1 MFILKKE
8 GTVMPDSIMKLLLC
22 EMIKHEASD
31 LHIKVDRPPI
41 FRIQGSLIETNIPS
55 LKHEEILGL
64 LDEIMNAQQ
73 KEHFFKTKE
82 ADFAFALEGAGRF
95 RTNVFYQRGKISIAI
110 RYVKSRIPSFDE
122 LGLPPSIREIANVKS
137 GIIVISGATGNG
149 KSTTQAAILDYINT
163 VNSRHIVTI
172 EDPIEYVHR
181 DKKSVINQRE
191 VGIDTESFQVALKH
205 VLRQDPDIIMIGEM
219 RDASSFTAAVAAA
232 ETGHLVMTTL
242 HIDNASQCISR
253 IMEFFPTEN
262 RDNVR
267 MQLASTL
274 EAVVCQRLL
283 PRASGVGMIPAVE
296 IMLGSPSVRKLI
308 RENKLAKLGDAIE
321 TSRDLGMQA
330 FNQSLVEMVQKNL
343 ITEDVALK
351 ASNNPEA
358 LKMNLK
364 GIFLDESRRILG
376 D

>member
-41 FRIQGSLIETNIPS
+41 FRIQGSLIETNIPP

-137 GIIVISGATGNG
+137 GIIIISGATGNG

-253 IMEFFPTEN
+253 IMEFFPSEN

>member
-1 MFILKKE
+1 MAESL
-8 GTVMPDSIMKLLLC
+8 MKLLLC

-41 FRIQGSLIETNIPS
+41 FRLQGSLIETSIPS
-55 LKHEEILGL
+55 LKHQEILEI
-64 LDEIMNAQQ
+64 LDEVMNDQQ
-73 KEHFFKTKE
+73 KENFFKTKE

-95 RTNVFYQRGKISIAI
+95 RTNVYYQRGKISLAI
-110 RYVKSRIPSFDE
+110 RYVKSRIPNFEE
-122 LGLPPSIREIANVKS
+122 LGLPSSLRDIAKIHS
-137 GIIVISGATGNG
+137 GIIIISGATGNG

-163 VNSRHIVTI
+163 NQSKHIVTI
-172 EDPIEYVHR
+172 EDPIEYMHR
-181 DKKSVINQRE
+181 DKKSIINQRE
-191 VGIDTESFQVALKH
+191 VGIDTESFQIALKH

-253 IMEFFPTEN
+253 IMEFFPSEN

-296 IMLGSPSVRKLI
+296 IMLGSPTVKKLI
-308 RENKLAKLGDAIE
+308 RENKLPRLRDAIE
-321 TSRDLGMQA
+321 TSHDIGMQS
-330 FNQSLVEMVQKNL
+330 FNQSLVEMVQTNV
-343 ITEDVALK
+343 ITDDTAFG
-351 ASNNPEA
+351 ASDNPEQ
-358 LKMNLK
+358 LRMNLK
-364 GIFLDESRRILG
+364 GIFLDESKRILG

>member
-1 MFILKKE
+1 
-8 GTVMPDSIMKLLLC
+8 MKLLLC